1 MLTVTVLFSE
11 TFLLSP
17 SSSKS
22 FPASLGRLALQVGSR
37 RFNKLRAAVGD
48 GLVAPPVDLRYLTRP
63 GSESDSEVRSSV
75 ASFLSEIY
83 RSVAETLPDFR
94 DDTADDDVP
103 AMIEVDREEEHDP
116 YGEFLE
122 SPDAVT
128 VMKVNAVT
136 GEPKRKKPRKMRG
149 SIKLNPSRAAQV
161 DSVEGEA
168 GCEPRWLPPG
178 QIKDYWEQYR
188 QRHKATTFKCASFT
202 LFYRV
207 ALFAYGVEFYVGKQ
221 CSCVVFVC

>member
-1 MLTVTVLFSE
+1 M
-11 TFLLSP
+11 
-17 SSSKS
+17 
-22 FPASLGRLALQVGSR
+22 
-37 RFNKLRAAVGD
+37 
-48 GLVAPPVDLRYLTRP
+48 
-63 GSESDSEVRSSV
+63 
-75 ASFLSEIY
+75 SEIY

-128 VMKVNAVT
+128 VM
-136 GEPKRKKPRKMRG
+136 KMRG